1 MVRASE
7 LTNRRELRA
16 LCDGDTLNRGTQ
28 QVWVSLHP
36 YPDQGE
42 GSFSEFANFPEV
54 PGMGD
59 LSTCL
64 MLMVTIELQELHRY
78 APYLYTQ
85 WRLKQQP
92 GFSTEIA

>member
-1 MVRASE
+1 MG
-7 LTNRRELRA
+7 A
-16 LCDGDTLNRGTQ
+16 LIDRSG
-28 QVWVSLHP
+28 VSPHP

-64 MLMVTIELQELHRY
+64 MLMVTVELQELHRY

-85 WRLKQQP
+85 WKLKQQP
-92 GFSTEIA
+92 GFSTEIARSRDCALVPCNLKIV